1 MRHSGLTPQQE
12 QGDASHHTD
21 FEHAFAGLPK
31 SRVLIV
37 GAFFFFLL
45 FLIMVRLCIV
55 CLTPMSPIDPGV
67 KHIVRGALVDRNGY
81 FLASSLDTFSIY
93 AHPNKVADKEEAI
106 AALMDIF
113 PSLDRARLRR
123 DMHSKKSFIWIS
135 RHVAPHKKMA
145 VKALGIDGLDVL
157 SDSKRIYPMD
167 RIFCHVLGTTDLDQQ
182 GLSGLEKSL
191 NQRLMQSNEP
201 VRTSFDLRVQNILYD
216 ALSYQISEH
225 SAVGGNGIIV
235 DLRTGE
241 ILAMVSL
248 PDFSPS
254 QPICPT
260 DPGYFNRNMTGVYEF
275 GSIMK
280 IANTALLLESKKG
293 TLRSVF
299 DASKPLRIGRHLV
312 KDFRGQNRPLNVEE
326 AFVYSSNIAHAK
338 MAAAVGGAAQKQF
351 FEKMGFSRA
360 IKTELGLCARPLFPK
375 GNWPM
380 PRVMTAGYGYGFAV
394 TPLHVAAS
402 LIPLATGILKPVT
415 FLASPKSPGVRLL
428 KPSTVKVL
436 ASPKS
441 PGVRLLK
448 PSTVKDILY
457 LMGQAVANG
466 QAKKAAA
473 INCVVGAKTG
483 TANVRVGG
491 RYVEKQNLTSAV
503 AVFPLDCPRYGIVLS
518 IDRAKASTKTYHYA
532 TAGWMAAPVIS
543 RLVQELAPLLGV
555 MTPET
560 QEKQGCL
567 KKANG

>member
-1 MRHSGLTPQQE
+1 MKDFE
-12 QGDASHHTD
+12 WASHREEGRTTD
-21 FEHAFAGLPK
+21 AIDFAHDCVGLPK

-37 GAFFFFLL
+37 GAFFCFLL

-55 CLTPMSPIDPGV
+55 CLTPMGSADQGT
-67 KHIVRGALVDRNGY
+67 KHIVRAALLDRNGY

-93 AHPNKVADKEEAI
+93 AHPNKVMDKEEAI
-106 AALMDIF
+106 AALIGIF
-113 PSLDRARLRR
+113 PSIDKARLIRN
-123 DMHSKKSFIWIS
+123 MHSKKSFVWIS
-135 RHVAPHKKMA
+135 RHVAPNKKMA
-145 VKALGIDGLDVL
+145 VKALGIYGLDVL

-191 NQRLMQSNEP
+191 NQRLTQSNKP

-216 ALSYQISEH
+216 ALSHQISEH
-225 SAVGGNGIIV
+225 NAVGGNGIIV
-235 DLRTGE
+235 DLQTGE

-254 QPICPT
+254 QPIYPT
-260 DPGYFNRNMTGVYEF
+260 DPGYFNRNMSGVYEF

-280 IANTALLLESKKG
+280 IANTAVLLENKKG

-299 DASKPLRIGRHLV
+299 DASRPIYIGRHRV
-312 KDFRGQNRPLNVEE
+312 TDFRGQNRPLNVEE

-338 MAAAVGGAAQKQF
+338 MAAAVGGAAQKHF
-351 FEKMGFSRA
+351 FEKIGFSRS
-360 IKTELGLCARPLFPK
+360 IKTELGWCARPLFPK
-375 GNWPM
+375 GNWPIG
-380 PRVMTAGYGYGFAV
+380 RVMTAGYGYGFAV

-402 LIPLATGILKPVT
+402 LIPLATGIAKPVT
-415 FLASPKSPGVRLL
+415 FLASPKSPGVRI
-428 KPSTVKVL
+428 
-436 ASPKS
+436 
-441 PGVRLLK
+441 LK

-457 LMGQAVANG
+457 LMGQAVENG

-491 RYVEKQNLTSAV
+491 RYAEKQNLTSAV
-503 AVFPLDCPRYGIVLS
+503 AVFPLESPRYGIVLS
-518 IDRAKASTKTYHYA
+518 IDRAKASAKTYHYA

-555 MTPET
+555 MTPES
-560 QEKQGCL
+560 QDSGVAA
-567 KKANG
+567 KKSKK